1 MRLEKIHVRLFFY
14 DFDLTCVLF
23 DLLLL
28 KSTLNTLSQLL
39 TLKLGPE
46 HDADPLPN
54 EDNSIS
60 DDHASTDGQSIKIN
74 VTNELGESISKE

>member
-1 MRLEKIHVRLFFY
+1 MILVFIA
-14 DFDLTCVLF
+14 
-23 DLLLL
+23 LLAFCC
-28 KSTLNTLSQLL
+28 KVFISTLLFINTIFVYEIILI
-39 TLKLGPE
+39 GPE

-74 VTNELGESISKE
+74 VTNELGEPISKE

>member
-1 MRLEKIHVRLFFY
+1 MCHHDD
-14 DFDLTCVLF
+14 DFTY
-23 DLLLL
+23 
-28 KSTLNTLSQLL
+28 SSQNLCL
-39 TLKLGPE
+39 IGPE